1 MYALDDYRIMTDE
14 KDSVSTI
21 EASKKSFSIIES
33 LAENETAGVTELATD
48 VGLPKSTVYKHL
60 VTLQQMG
67 YVDSERAEYY
77 LTDKL
82 GRVTQGLDAQAQS
95 DRVKNEIKDLADLSG
110 EVSGIY
116 IERDGRGETLYQ
128 AKGDETL
135 SDFQITSALHASA
148 PGKVI
153 MAHLPKAR
161 IDRILERHGQPQ
173 FTENTLTQRDVL
185 ETELTRIRDRDI
197 AFDREEQQ
205 VGVRGIGVPLEPS
218 AHEWVGS
225 IYVYGPADRMTGKI
239 FEERLPGL
247 LLKSRKS
254 IKNSFGSVDLGA
266 LSNNLNNDQ

>member
-1 MYALDDYRIMTDE
+1 MPDSN
-14 KDSVSTI
+14 DSVSTI
-21 EASKKSFSIIES
+21 DASKKSFSIIES

-48 VGLPKSTVYKHL
+48 LSLPKSTVYKHL

-67 YVDSERAEYY
+67 YVDAERAEYY

-82 GRVTQGLDAQAQS
+82 GQVTQKLDAQARS
-95 DRVKNEIKDLADLSG
+95 DRVKNEIKGLAEISG

-116 IERDGRGETLYQ
+116 VERDGRGETLYQ
-128 AKGDETL
+128 AEGGETL
-135 SDFQITSALHASA
+135 PDFQITSALHASA

-161 IDRILERHGQPQ
+161 IDRIVERHGQPQ
-173 FTENTLTQRDVL
+173 LTENTITQRDAL

-205 VGVRGIGVPLEPS
+205 VGVRGIGVPIELGAQEG
-218 AHEWVGS
+218 VGS
-225 IYVYGPADRMTGKI
+225 IYVYAPADRLTGKI

-254 IKNSFGSVDLGA
+254 IKNSFGSFDPQT
-266 LSNNLNNDQ
+266 LSNNLTDGQ

>member
-1 MYALDDYRIMTDE
+1 MADYDG
-14 KDSVSTI
+14 SVSTI
-21 EASKKSFSIIES
+21 DASKKSFSIIES
-33 LAENETAGVTELATD
+33 LAETETAGVTELATGL
-48 VGLPKSTVYKHL
+48 GLPKSTVYKHL

-67 YVDSERAEYY
+67 YVDSEQTEYY

-82 GRVTQGLDAQAQS
+82 GRVTQGVDAQAQS
-95 DRVKNEIKDLADLSG
+95 DRVKNEIKDLAELSG

-128 AKGDETL
+128 ARGGEAL
-135 SDFQITSALHASA
+135 PDFQITSALHASA

-153 MAHLPKAR
+153 MAHLSKAR
-161 IDRILERHGQPQ
+161 INRIVERHGQPQ

-205 VGVRGIGVPLEPS
+205 VGVRGIGVPLELS
-218 AHEWVGS
+218 AQEGVGS
-225 IYVYGPADRMTGKI
+225 IYVYAPADRLTGKI

-247 LLKSRKS
+247 LLKSRNS
-254 IKNSFGSVDLGA
+254 IKNSFGSFDLGA
-266 LSNNLNNDQ
+266 LSNDLNDDR